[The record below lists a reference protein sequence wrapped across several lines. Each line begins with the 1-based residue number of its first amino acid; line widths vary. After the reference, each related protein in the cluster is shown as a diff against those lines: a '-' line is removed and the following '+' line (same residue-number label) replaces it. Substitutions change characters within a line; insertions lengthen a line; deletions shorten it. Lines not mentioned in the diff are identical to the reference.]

1 VSREHHHLYNKAA
14 WRKTREAQLRD
25 HPLCRMHLELGQ
37 TVVATIA
44 DHIVPHKGD
53 LGRFFDR
60 GNLQSLCKPCHD
72 NHKQAQDRHA
82 DGLLRGAGLDG
93 RPLDL
98 AHPWHRPV
106 EAGGAGEKSGAA
118 EAQTGRFYSFA
129 GPRNQQGESHDA

>member
-1 VSREHHHLYNKAA
+1 
-14 WRKTREAQLRD
+14 
-25 HPLCRMHLELGQ
+25 

-118 EAQTGRFYSFA
+118 EAKTGSVLVVRRPAKSTGGVA
-129 GPRNQQGESHDA
+129 